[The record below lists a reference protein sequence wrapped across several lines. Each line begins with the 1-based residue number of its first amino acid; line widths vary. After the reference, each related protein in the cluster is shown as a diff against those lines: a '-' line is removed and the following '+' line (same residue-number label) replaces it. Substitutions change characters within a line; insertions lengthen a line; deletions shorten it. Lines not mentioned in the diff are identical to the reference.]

1 MAANQNHLMPCP
13 YDPNNPNHASLP
25 GTFGYH
31 LVRCRA
37 SIVANKDDPRRPRVL
52 KLTKCQYNNT
62 HIVLKTELEEH
73 HKSCPAKIDTDVE
86 DITERIR
93 RNLQAS
99 KNREWERGNSAAATA
114 AAEKWD
120 LENGNTD
127 HSPLHAIANSEAAL
141 AKAEGKIVGDAG
153 KCAGETSETPAAA
166 ASYIPGLGGQGA
178 LTKNQKKKAKRKAK
192 KAEQN

>member
-1 MAANQNHLMPCP
+1 MAASHLIPCP

-31 LVRCRA
+31 LVKCRA
-37 SIVANKDDPRRPRVL
+37 SIVANKEDPRRPRVL

-73 HKSCPAKIDTDVE
+73 HKSCPTKIDADVE

-99 KNREWERGNSAAATA
+99 KNREWERGNSAG
-114 AAEKWD
+114 EEWD
-120 LENGNTD
+120 QENGDKD
-127 HSPLHAIANSEAAL
+127 HSPLHAIANSEAAI
-141 AKAEGKIVGDAG
+141 AKAEGKIVGDVD
-153 KCAGETSETPAAA
+153 KDAGEAPETPGAA
-166 ASYIPGLGGQGA
+166 ASYIPGLGGPVA

-192 KAEQN
+192 K